1 MTTATA
7 ELLTVPEVMARLKL
21 GRSTVYDLIRSRRL
35 VSITIG
41 RARRVPADAVQEFI
55 DNRIE
60 ESACWPPS
68 ESATRTAPAPSP
80 SGRTDA
86 SRQPSTSSSP
96 TARRLESSRTAR
108 PGPSAT
114 PSAAPSSTRSTT
126 AFPFRPVR

>member
-41 RARRVPADAVQEFI
+41 RARRVPADAVREFI

-60 ESACWPPS
+60 E
-68 ESATRTAPAPSP
+68 
-80 SGRTDA
+80 
-86 SRQPSTSSSP
+86 
-96 TARRLESSRTAR
+96 
-108 PGPSAT
+108 
-114 PSAAPSSTRSTT
+114 AA
-126 AFPFRPVR
+126 